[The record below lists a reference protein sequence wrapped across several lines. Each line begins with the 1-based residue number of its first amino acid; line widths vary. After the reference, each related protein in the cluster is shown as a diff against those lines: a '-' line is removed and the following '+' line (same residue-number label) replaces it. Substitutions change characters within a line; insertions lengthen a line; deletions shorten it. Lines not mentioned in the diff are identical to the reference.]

1 LLYWP
6 FPIGRRHVHP
16 VMARSRETATDS
28 GHPSLVLSP
37 TSPFAALDDR
47 HPDGDASPSTVS
59 PLVLSDGCARAL
71 ARARSC
77 SSALYVGCSAAMVG
91 VHRGPHPLFLFP
103 GTTGPITESLAQ
115 PGLYMV
121 VQDGHC
127 AHRRA
132 NQPLA
137 AGLHLKISFLIYLE
151 RHPHRRD
158 RRDHGSTRPTWT
170 SLPERLTTKYGSARP
185 RPRRDAGAD
194 PRTAGGL
201 VELSR
206 LCSRVQLVT
215 PAGAPRSCGRCYP
228 NGSPP
233 STDLH
238 GHDLGG
244 TRAAPPERLVA

>member
-1 LLYWP
+1 MFVCSLRWLLSSH
-6 FPIGRRHVHP
+6 GR
-16 VMARSRETATDS
+16 
-28 GHPSLVLSP
+28 GSP
-37 TSPFAALDDR
+37 W
-47 HPDGDASPSTVS
+47 ASPALPVPRHNRSHHRVLGTARTLHGS
-59 PLVLSDGCARAL
+59 P
-71 ARARSC
+71 
-77 SSALYVGCSAAMVG
+77 
-91 VHRGPHPLFLFP
+91 
-103 GTTGPITESLAQ
+103 
-115 PGLYMV
+115 
-121 VQDGHC
+121 DGHC